1 MSIALIRMDEGLRKI
16 GRKISDPHGWKARA
30 ERTTPEEIT
39 TTQEA
44 IIQIKAEAGTGA
56 KTDLGIACSMR
67 ETQTT
72 GQGTAPSS

>member
-1 MSIALIRMDEGLRKI
+1 MDEGLRKI
-16 GRKISDPHGWKARA
+16 GRKISDPHGWKAIA

-39 TTQEA
+39 ITQEV
-44 IIQIKAEAGTGA
+44 IIQIEAEAGTGA

-72 GQGTAPSS
+72 GQGTGPSS